1 MLSMHH
7 NRKGQVSFEI
17 LLLTTIIF
25 SMAIWVNSHYLS
37 IKDSTLA
44 LQLTKLHAVKQI
56 DGSDSLHTIARMDFQ
71 ETSPTEIII
80 KIDIAGTLDCVA
92 FDAAGLKSVIAEN
105 TKYGPDGVTIE
116 LNGNTC

>member
-1 MLSMHH
+1 
-7 NRKGQVSFEI
+7 VSFEI
-17 LLLTTIIF
+17 LLITTIVF

-56 DGSDSLHTIARMDFQ
+56 EGRDSQHTIESMDFQ

-80 KIDIAGTLDCVA
+80 RIDITGALDCAA
-92 FDAAGLKSVIAEN
+92 FDAAGLKSLIAEN
-105 TKYGPDGVTIE
+105 TKYEPTGIALE
-116 LNGNTC
+116 LNGNIC